1 MSSAPTRSED
11 TGRPGERERV
21 NEQDLPENKDAVS
34 MELLKKEN
42 GNLKHTADIQAG
54 KILRLEME
62 LHETKQA
69 RIDDSVCAGKSKLEI
84 ALDQAKAEV
93 ESMRLSQ
100 ETRQRNIL
108 ELVEKHN
115 YRITI
120 PVASHAQVIEHFQ
133 ALIPSGNKEHINHLL
148 EFVFFAKVGKWCC
161 LQEACE
167 KGAIG
172 LTEARTGSECPLH
185 GAECKQIM
193 MARYDAASHHQIIFK
208 RFDPVPS
215 LP

>member
-1 MSSAPTRSED
+1 MSSTPTRSED

-69 RIDDSVCAGKSKLEI
+69 RIDDSACAGKSKLEI
-84 ALDQAKAEV
+84 ALYQAKAEV

-100 ETRQRNIL
+100 ETRQQNIL

-120 PVASHAQVIEHFQ
+120 PVASHAKSSSISKRLSLRGTRNTSTTCWSSSFSQR
-133 ALIPSGNKEHINHLL
+133 LGNGAVCRRLAKKE
-148 EFVFFAKVGKWCC
+148 
-161 LQEACE
+161 
-167 KGAIG
+167 
-172 LTEARTGSECPLH
+172 P
-185 GAECKQIM
+185 
-193 MARYDAASHHQIIFK
+193 
-208 RFDPVPS
+208 
-215 LP
+215 

>member
-42 GNLKHTADIQAG
+42 DNLKHTADIQAG

-69 RIDDSVCAGKSKLEI
+69 RIDDSACAGKSKLEI

-100 ETRQRNIL
+100 ETRQQNIL

-148 EFVFFAKVGKWCC
+148 EFVFSQRLGNGAVSRRLAKK
-161 LQEACE
+161 E
-167 KGAIG
+167 
-172 LTEARTGSECPLH
+172 P
-185 GAECKQIM
+185 
-193 MARYDAASHHQIIFK
+193 
-208 RFDPVPS
+208 
-215 LP
+215 